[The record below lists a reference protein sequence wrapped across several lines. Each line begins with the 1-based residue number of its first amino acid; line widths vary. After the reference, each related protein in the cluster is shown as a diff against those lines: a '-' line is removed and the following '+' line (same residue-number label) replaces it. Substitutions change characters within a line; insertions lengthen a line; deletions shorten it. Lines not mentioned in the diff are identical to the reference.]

1 MSQSRPEPLAAT
13 LVRRAVTIPLFAAL
27 LVVSVAALPLLLPLA
42 LLADAVRDR
51 RWPLTRCVLFFVFY
65 LACEV
70 IGIAVA
76 AWITATSLVR
86 GGDRARER
94 QRYFRLQCWWLGTLF
109 AGVQRLFGLRLEVEG
124 LDGLGPGPLLV
135 FMRHASTAD
144 TVLPNVLLSGRKG
157 FVMRY
162 VLKRELLWDPCL
174 DIAGHRL
181 VNVFV
186 RRGSG
191 DAAPEIAAVRE
202 MARGIGP
209 GEGVLIY
216 PEGTRFTRA
225 KQERALA
232 RIRASGRPER
242 LARAER
248 LRHVLPPRLG
258 GPLALLDACPEAD
271 AVFCAHVG
279 FDGVRTMG
287 DLLAGALLGRTVRV
301 ALWRVPRAAVPE
313 GDDAR
318 EAWLYEQWQHLD
330 DWVGKSREAD

>member
-1 MSQSRPEPLAAT
+1 MTQSRPEPLAAK
-13 LVRRAVTIPLFAAL
+13 LARRAATIPLFFVLLAASL
-27 LVVSVAALPLLLPLA
+27 AALPVLLPLA

-51 RWPLTRCVLFFVFY
+51 RWPLTRCVLFFNWY
-65 LACEV
+65 LLCEV
-70 IGIAVA
+70 IGICA
-76 AWITATSLVR
+76 AAAITATTR
-86 GGDRARER
+86 DRAKERE
-94 QRYFRLQCWWLGTLF
+94 RYFRLQCRWLGALF

-124 LDGLGPGPLLV
+124 LETLGPGPILV

-191 DAAPEIAAVRE
+191 EAAAEIAAVRE

-216 PEGTRFTRA
+216 PEGTRFTKA

-232 RIRASGRPER
+232 RIRDGGPPER

-258 GPLALLDACPEAD
+258 GPLALLDAGPEAD
-271 AVFCAHVG
+271 AVFCAHAG

-287 DLLAGALLGRTVRV
+287 DLLAGALVGRTVRV
-301 ALWRVPRAAVPE
+301 ALWRVPRGAIPE
-313 GDDAR
+313 DDAGR
-318 EAWLYEQWQHLD
+318 EAWLYEQWQRLD